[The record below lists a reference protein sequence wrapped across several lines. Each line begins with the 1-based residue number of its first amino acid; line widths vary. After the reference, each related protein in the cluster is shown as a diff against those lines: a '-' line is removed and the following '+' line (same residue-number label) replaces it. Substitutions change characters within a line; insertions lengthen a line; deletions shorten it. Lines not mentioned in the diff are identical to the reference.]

1 MAADDLAR
9 PPALR
14 ATARLRALETESSQR
29 LERGTLPSLPHGA
42 DDAMVALATLNQE
55 LVNAKLRCAE
65 SEADRAQLRRE
76 FKRMQSAMEKLHTAE
91 LEEVAVEAAA
101 PSPTAPSRP
110 SSRPSSPI
118 TAAAAAAAAAALTTE
133 APASTEP
140 GAPQHGAR
148 HGALPH
154 EAEPSVSAVSSAGAP
169 SNAVSSA
176 PPTPMAAAQKLM
188 ATLAKS
194 EARGR
199 PSSSNLMTSVD
210 LC

>member
-1 MAADDLAR
+1 
-9 PPALR
+9 
-14 ATARLRALETESSQR
+14 
-29 LERGTLPSLPHGA
+29 
-42 DDAMVALATLNQE
+42 MVALATLNQE

-76 FKRMQSAMEKLHTAE
+76 FKRMQSAMEKMHTTE
-91 LEEVAVEAAA
+91 LEVAVEAAA

-110 SSRPSSPI
+110 SSRPSSPNTAA

-154 EAEPSVSAVSSAGAP
+154 EAEPSLSAVSSAGAP
-169 SNAVSSA
+169 SSAVSSA
-176 PPTPMAAAQKLM
+176 PPTPMAAAQRLM

-199 PSSSNLMTSVD
+199 PSSLNLMTSDD
-210 LC
+210 L

>member
-110 SSRPSSPI
+110 SSRPSSPN
-118 TAAAAAAAAAALTTE
+118 TAAAAAAAAALTTE
-133 APASTEP
+133 APAPTEP

-154 EAEPSVSAVSSAGAP
+154 EAEPSISAVSSACAP
-169 SNAVSSA
+169 SSAVSSA
-176 PPTPMAAAQKLM
+176 PPTPMAAAQRLM

-210 LC
+210 LG

>member
-1 MAADDLAR
+1 MAADDDLAR

-76 FKRMQSAMEKLHTAE
+76 FKRMQSAMDKLHTAE
-91 LEEVAVEAAA
+91 LEEVAVEAA
-101 PSPTAPSRP
+101 APSRP

-118 TAAAAAAAAAALTTE
+118 TAAAAAAAAALTTE
-133 APASTEP
+133 APAPTEP

-148 HGALPH
+148 HGAPPH

-169 SNAVSSA
+169 SSAVSSA
-176 PPTPMAAAQKLM
+176 PPTPMAAAQRLM

-199 PSSSNLMTSVD
+199 PSSSNLMTSDD
-210 LC
+210 LG

>member
-1 MAADDLAR
+1 
-9 PPALR
+9 
-14 ATARLRALETESSQR
+14 
-29 LERGTLPSLPHGA
+29 
-42 DDAMVALATLNQE
+42 MVALATLNQE

-76 FKRMQSAMEKLHTAE
+76 FKRMQSAMEKLHTAG
-91 LEEVAVEAAA
+91 LEEVAVEAA
-101 PSPTAPSRP
+101 APSRP

-118 TAAAAAAAAAALTTE
+118 TAAAAAAAAALTTE
-133 APASTEP
+133 APASIEP

-169 SNAVSSA
+169 SSAVSSA
-176 PPTPMAAAQKLM
+176 PPTPMAAAQRLM

-199 PSSSNLMTSVD
+199 PSSSNLMIADD
-210 LC
+210 L

>member
-1 MAADDLAR
+1 
-9 PPALR
+9 
-14 ATARLRALETESSQR
+14 
-29 LERGTLPSLPHGA
+29 
-42 DDAMVALATLNQE
+42 MVALATLNQE

-76 FKRMQSAMEKLHTAE
+76 FKRMQSAMEKMHTTE
-91 LEEVAVEAAA
+91 LEVAVEAAA

-110 SSRPSSPI
+110 SSRPSSPN
-118 TAAAAAAAAAALTTE
+118 TAAAAAAAAALTTE

-154 EAEPSVSAVSSAGAP
+154 EAEPSLSAVSSAGAP
-169 SNAVSSA
+169 SSAVSSA
-176 PPTPMAAAQKLM
+176 PPTPMAAAQRLM

-199 PSSSNLMTSVD
+199 PSSLNLMTSDD
-210 LC
+210 L

>member
-1 MAADDLAR
+1 MAADDDLAR

-101 PSPTAPSRP
+101 PSRP

-133 APASTEP
+133 APASIEP

-148 HGALPH
+148 HSALPH
-154 EAEPSVSAVSSAGAP
+154 EAEPSFSAVSSAGAP
-169 SNAVSSA
+169 PSAVSSA
-176 PPTPMAAAQKLM
+176 PPTPMAAAQRLM

-199 PSSSNLMTSVD
+199 PSSSNLMIADD
-210 LC
+210 L

>member
-1 MAADDLAR
+1 MTADDLAR

-101 PSPTAPSRP
+101 PSRP
-110 SSRPSSPI
+110 SSRPSSPN
-118 TAAAAAAAAAALTTE
+118 TAAAAALTTE
-133 APASTEP
+133 APASIEP

-148 HGALPH
+148 HSALPH
-154 EAEPSVSAVSSAGAP
+154 EAEPSISAVSSAGAP
-169 SNAVSSA
+169 SSAVSSA
-176 PPTPMAAAQKLM
+176 PPTPMAAAQRLM

-199 PSSSNLMTSVD
+199 PSSSNLMIADD
-210 LC
+210 L

>member
-1 MAADDLAR
+1 
-9 PPALR
+9 
-14 ATARLRALETESSQR
+14 
-29 LERGTLPSLPHGA
+29 
-42 DDAMVALATLNQE
+42 MVALATLNQE

-76 FKRMQSAMEKLHTAE
+76 FKRMQSAMEKMHTTE
-91 LEEVAVEAAA
+91 LEVAVEAAA

-110 SSRPSSPI
+110 SSRPSSPN
-118 TAAAAAAAAAALTTE
+118 TAAAAEAAAALTTE
-133 APASTEP
+133 APASTES

-154 EAEPSVSAVSSAGAP
+154 EAEPSLSAVSRAGAP
-169 SNAVSSA
+169 SSAVSSA
-176 PPTPMAAAQKLM
+176 PPTPMAAAQRLM

-199 PSSSNLMTSVD
+199 PSSLNLTSD
-210 LC
+210 DP

>member
-1 MAADDLAR
+1 
-9 PPALR
+9 
-14 ATARLRALETESSQR
+14 
-29 LERGTLPSLPHGA
+29 
-42 DDAMVALATLNQE
+42 MVALATLNQE

-101 PSPTAPSRP
+101 PSRP

-118 TAAAAAAAAAALTTE
+118 TAAAAAAAAALTTE
-133 APASTEP
+133 APAPIEP

-148 HGALPH
+148 HSALPH

-169 SNAVSSA
+169 SSAVSSA
-176 PPTPMAAAQKLM
+176 PPTPMAAAQRLM

-210 LC
+210 L

>member
-14 ATARLRALETESSQR
+14 ATARLRALESESSQR

-101 PSPTAPSRP
+101 PSRP

-118 TAAAAAAAAAALTTE
+118 TAAAAAAAAALTTE
-133 APASTEP
+133 APAPTEP

-148 HGALPH
+148 HSALPH
-154 EAEPSVSAVSSAGAP
+154 EAEPSISAVSSAGAP
-169 SNAVSSA
+169 SSAVSSA

-199 PSSSNLMTSVD
+199 PSSSNLMTSED
-210 LC
+210 L